1 MEEKIVLIRATK
13 GILPLK
19 GGIDMRKSKGDSGD
33 LLNLMVEWQDIETGN
48 ILYTKEEMP
57 KAKNPLTKTM
67 LKVIRLE
74 AEKNSLIQQMIVES
88 IRKEAVHLSPEE
100 LGTLSGHL
108 NRYIEI
114 EEKVLSHAE
123 AAATKHESLV
133 PLSLLTFLISDLKQ
147 QNCLLRQF
155 DDGLKNASIPT
166 SATSKKF

>member
-1 MEEKIVLIRATK
+1 MK
-13 GILPLK
+13 
-19 GGIDMRKSKGDSGD
+19 KSTGNSGD
-33 LLNLMVEWQDIETGN
+33 LLDLMVEWQDTETAN
-48 ILYTKEEMP
+48 ILYVKEKLP
-57 KAKNPLTKTM
+57 KTKNPLTKTM
-67 LKVIRLE
+67 LKVIKLE

-108 NRYIEI
+108 NRYIEA

-123 AAATKHESLV
+123 SALKKNETLV
-133 PLSLLTFLISDLKQ
+133 PLSLLTYLISDLNQ

-155 DDGLKNASIPT
+155 DDDLKNASIPT

>member
-1 MEEKIVLIRATK
+1 MK
-13 GILPLK
+13 GVT
-19 GGIDMRKSKGDSGD
+19 DMKKSTGNSGD
-33 LLNLMVEWQDIETGN
+33 LLDLMVEWQDTETGN
-48 ILYTKEEMP
+48 ILYVKEELP
-57 KAKNPLTKTM
+57 KTKNPLTKTM
-67 LKVIRLE
+67 LKVIKLE

-108 NRYIEI
+108 NRYIEA

-123 AAATKHESLV
+123 SALKKNETLV
-133 PLSLLTFLISDLKQ
+133 PLSLLTYLIADLNQ

-155 DDGLKNASIPT
+155 DDELKNASIPT

>member
-1 MEEKIVLIRATK
+1 VK
-13 GILPLK
+13 GVT
-19 GGIDMRKSKGDSGD
+19 DMKKSTGNSGD
-33 LLNLMVEWQDIETGN
+33 LLDLMVEWQDTETGN
-48 ILYTKEEMP
+48 ILYVKEELP
-57 KAKNPLTKTM
+57 KTKNPLTKTM
-67 LKVIRLE
+67 LKVIKLE

-108 NRYIEI
+108 NRYIEA

-123 AAATKHESLV
+123 SALKKNETLV
-133 PLSLLTFLISDLKQ
+133 PLSLLTYLIADLNQ

-155 DDGLKNASIPT
+155 DDELKNASIPT